1 MTQEN
6 NKSAHPYYPI
16 QHEEAKAIILQS
28 GLTIEEGTGLLVSHN
43 PSQGGGGW
51 PTTSDLKK
59 FLELT
64 PNYDKKFD
72 LTLFLAT
79 SGSYSVDEN
88 NFIIRTMDTTDA
100 GGWPHWV
107 DFAAIQ
113 RRIGEH
119 YHPELKEKP
128 LVSAEDFPPGI
139 FGVLLDIVK
148 EKSEGKRANPSA
160 VDNVLKRIK
169 NIRDDGLGQKDNDN
183 DNRNK
188 PKP

>member
-1 MTQEN
+1 MTQDN
-6 NKSAHPYYPI
+6 NKSAHPYYPLN
-16 QHEEAKAIILQS
+16 HDEAKAILLQS

-79 SGSYSVDEN
+79 SGNYSVDEN
-88 NFIIRTMDTTDA
+88 NFIVMTMDTSDA

-113 RRIGEH
+113 RKIGEY

-128 LVSAEDFPPGI
+128 ILTAEDFPPGM
-139 FGVLLDIVK
+139 FGVLLNVVRQ
-148 EKSEGKRANPSA
+148 KSEEKRVDPSA
-160 VDNVLKRIK
+160 VDNILNRIQ
-169 NIRDDGLGQKDNDN
+169 NIRDDGLGHNDKD
-183 DNRNK
+183 NK
-188 PKP
+188 PKL